1 MNMSYRLSFNMV
13 ALGLVL
19 GSAAWARAESTEA
32 TATLTEI
39 QKTFGFVPGFLKG
52 MPDTV
57 LPGFWQE
64 LSGLQMNPNTALPGK
79 AKELIAVGVASQIP
93 CEYCVYA
100 HTQFAKVNRASEA
113 EIGEA
118 IGVAALIRHWSA
130 FINGLAPDE
139 QKFKAELAQLVA
151 NIKKM
156 SAGGIAPSKPMMV
169 TDARSAL
176 EDVRQTFGM
185 VPDFLK
191 RFPPEALPGAWN
203 MMKSVQLSPQT
214 KLSSKH
220 KNLIGLAVAAQI
232 PCKFC
237 ITAHTEFAK
246 LDGANE
252 REITEALAMASLT
265 RAGSTILNGQQ
276 ADKAAFRRDIDKLV
290 ATARKHAAMAAR
302 EKTASRMDR

>member
-1 MNMSYRLSFNMV
+1 MKTLQRPSFAIL

-19 GSAAWARAESTEA
+19 GTAGLAQAQTSEAAATRA
-32 TATLTEI
+32 EI
-39 QKTFGFVPGFLKG
+39 QKMFGFVPGFLKA
-52 MPDTV
+52 MPDVV

-64 LSGLQMNPNTALPGK
+64 VSGLQMNPNTALPGK
-79 AKELIAVGVASQIP
+79 TKELVAVGVASQIP
-93 CEYCVYA
+93 CEYCTYA
-100 HTQFAKVNRASEA
+100 HTQFARLNQASET

-118 IGVAALIRHWSA
+118 IAVAALIRHWSA
-130 FINGLAPDE
+130 FVNGLAPEE
-139 QKFKAELAQLVA
+139 QAFKAELAQLVA

-156 SAGGIAPSKPMMV
+156 KAGQMPAGRPMMV

-176 EDVRQTFGM
+176 EDVRQTFGL
-185 VPDFLK
+185 VPDFIK
-191 RFPPEALPGAWN
+191 RFPPEGLPGAWN
-203 MMKSVQLSPQT
+203 LMKSVQLNPQT

-237 ITAHTEFAK
+237 VAAHTEFAK

-276 ADKAAFRRDIDKLV
+276 ADKAAFRRDIDRLV
-290 ATARKHAAMAAR
+290 AGARKQAAMAAR
-302 EKTASRMDR
+302 EKGMGGADR